1 MFTGDINLPPPNQN
15 SCFTAISSHL
25 QLCCTFENFPSRSP
39 LWKEASWGKS
49 NFTLS
54 FSTNKGGEWEYSID
68 AHIAHA
74 LCKIQEEFRSS
85 TNFWKKFHM
94 PFGRLKVQ
102 LETFPT
108 PPAVTGTTVFHSQP
122 HKEVI
127 DLLLQTLR
135 YSCLYCCSHFCW
147 FLLCYFFFLKYKLIQ
162 IYFRQAKRTIPLTK
176 MKLHP
181 HMPRVNLS
189 IKIGI

>member
-85 TNFWKKFHM
+85 TNFCKKFHM
-94 PFGRLKVQ
+94 AFGRLKVQ

-108 PPAVTGTTVFHSQP
+108 PPAVTGTSVFHSQP
-122 HKEVI
+122 HKEVT

-147 FLLCYFFFLKYKLIQ
+147 FLLCYFFFFLNTSSFKYTLDKQNVQFHWQRWSCTHICQ
-162 IYFRQAKRTIPLTK
+162 EWIYR
-176 MKLHP
+176 
-181 HMPRVNLS
+181 
-189 IKIGI
+189 